1 MRYFLVS
8 LLLNLALLFLPL
20 NSRLI
25 EDPKKDETMRI
36 KLSLS
41 EDTSEKD
48 EAADETQPQ
57 ILPAEPMNIPQPQEF
72 APPQIPSEPEPIKF
86 QEPEPVK
93 PEPPEPIKEEP
104 VKKELPPPKP
114 ELKKAKKQ
122 PPKEIPPKPKF
133 QNLAAAQS
141 SPAQTAPNAPSAKPA
156 AKNNASQSGGDQ
168 SVCKEGVGFKIER
181 EPETKYPKKAIML
194 RLEGKFKVEVDFK
207 FDGEIKILAVRGE
220 NKIFNDEAVKIT
232 KNLEIKVLKDISH
245 CVITKPYE
253 FQAED

>member
-41 EDTSEKD
+41 EDTSEKN
-48 EAADETQPQ
+48 EVADETQPQ

-72 APPQIPSEPEPIKF
+72 APPQIPSEPEP
-86 QEPEPVK
+86 VK
-93 PEPPEPIKEEP
+93 PEPPEPIKEKP

-114 ELKKAKKQ
+114 EPKKAKKQ

-168 SVCKEGVGFKIER
+168 SFCKEGVGFKIER

-207 FDGEIKILAVRGE
+207 FDGKIKILAVRGE